1 MAGLG
6 MKALILKKYRI
17 VLNVLVV
24 TAVIIGFRQLII
36 NTTDVTITPSSLF
49 ASAVGGVIFL
59 IAFMLSGTVSDYK
72 ESEKLPGEVAAYLE
86 NIHDEGRYAKSLNP
100 DFKLDKLDARLL
112 QIIDELKADLLSD
125 KITKKSIGT
134 VAQLTD
140 TSLEMEAL
148 KIPAGYI
155 SRVKADR
162 DNTRKTILRM
172 YQIKSTSFLPTA
184 AAILEILTFA
194 VVGALM
200 VVKLDKTLESIML
213 PGVTMF
219 FIMYMVAFVKDLDD
233 PFAGNVAVD
242 MFLLDD
248 LKGKL
253 QKPSGA

>member
-1 MAGLG
+1 MVE
-6 MKALILKKYRI
+6 LIRKKYRI
-17 VLNVLVV
+17 ALTVLVV
-24 TAVIIGFRQLII
+24 TAIIIAIRQLIVS
-36 NTTDVTITPSSLF
+36 NTEISITPSSLF

-86 NIHDEGRYAKSLNP
+86 NIHDEGRYAKSLNA
-100 DFKLDKLDARLL
+100 DFKLDKLDARLV

-125 KITKKSIGT
+125 KITKKSIET
-134 VAQLTD
+134 VSQLTD
-140 TSLEMEAL
+140 SALEMEAL

-172 YQIKSTSFLPTA
+172 YQIKATSFLPAA

-194 VVGALM
+194 VVGGLSI
-200 VVKLDKTLESIML
+200 VKLDKTLESIML

-219 FIMYMVAFVKDLDD
+219 FIMYMVAFVRDLDD

-248 LKGKL
+248 LKAKL
-253 QKPSGA
+253 QR

>member
-1 MAGLG
+1 MR
-6 MKALILKKYRI
+6 KKYRI
-17 VLNVLVV
+17 AITVFII
-24 TAVIIGFRQLII
+24 TAVVITLRQVITH
-36 NTTDVTITPSSLF
+36 NTGVTIAPSSLF

-86 NIHDEGRYAKSLNP
+86 NIHDEGRYAKSMNAE
-100 DFKLDKLDARLL
+100 FKLDKLDARIV
-112 QIIDELKADLLSD
+112 QIIEELKADLLSD
-125 KITKKSIGT
+125 QITKKSIDT
-134 VAQLTD
+134 VALLTE
-140 TSLEMEAL
+140 SALEMEAL

-172 YQIKSTSFLPTA
+172 YQIKATSFLPAA
-184 AAILEILTFA
+184 AAILEILTVA
-194 VVGALM
+194 VVGGLM
-200 VVKLDKTLESIML
+200 IVKLDKTLESVML

-219 FIMYMVAFVKDLDD
+219 FIMYMVAFVRDLDD

-248 LKGKL
+248 LKAKL
-253 QKPSGA
+253 RK